1 MKTTNRNPWVGFLL
15 SERYANLSLLLLR
28 LFAGIMMLVHGIS
41 KIQNFSALREGFPDP
56 IGWGVGLS
64 LVMIILVEVGCSLM
78 VITGLLTRFA
88 VVPLVFSMIMA
99 MTTYPEMSLGNI
111 ELPLLY
117 LGMYVVIFVAG
128 PGKCSIDYLI
138 GKTIARPEA

>member
-1 MKTTNRNPWVGFLL
+1 MKTNQNPWVRFLL
-15 SERYANLSLLLLR
+15 SERYANLALLILR
-28 LFAGIMMLVHGIS
+28 LFVGGMMLTHGIA
-41 KIQNFSALREGFPDP
+41 KLENYTAFREGFPDP
-56 IGWGVGLS
+56 IGWGAGLS

-78 VITGLLTRFA
+78 IATGLLTRFA
-88 VVPLVFSMIMA
+88 VIPLVFAMIMA
-99 MTTYPEMSLGNI
+99 MTTHADMSVSGV

-117 LGMYVVIFVAG
+117 LGMYVVIFIAG

>member
-1 MKTTNRNPWVGFLL
+1 MKTNQNPWVRFLL
-15 SERYANLSLLLLR
+15 SERYANLALLILR
-28 LFAGIMMLVHGIS
+28 LFVGGMMLTHGIA
-41 KIQNFSALREGFPDP
+41 KLENYTAFREGFPDP
-56 IGWGVGLS
+56 IGWGAGLS

-78 VITGLLTRFA
+78 IVTGLLTRFA
-88 VVPLVFSMIMA
+88 VIPLVFAMIMA
-99 MTTYPEMSLGNI
+99 MTTHADMSVSGV

-117 LGMYVVIFVAG
+117 LGMYVVIFIAG